1 MMKNTKAIDKIIEEL
16 AFKDYRVANPV
27 GKNGRPKYKKHHPY
41 SLSPE
46 TNEAR
51 EIKKN
56 YLDDKIS
63 EEEYKTFCLR
73 YNLLHA

>member
-1 MMKNTKAIDKIIEEL
+1 MKNTKAIDKIIEEL

-27 GKNGRPKYKKHHPY
+27 KKNGRPKYKKQRPY

-51 EIKKN
+51 KIKKN

-63 EEEYKTFCLR
+63 EEEYKAFCLR